1 MRRWTAWIPFAQPG
15 TTKLRAVTAVNHA
28 DGRIEVLAI
37 DDAGQVWRTA
47 QTTPTDTNWSPLA
60 KLSGLGDDHGRRRPQ
75 RQRQARAGQCR
86 LGGGAW
92 RRTRATPGTWSDWS
106 RLSPRT
112 LARVAAETGANG
124 RIQLVGVDN
133 LGNIWQSAQTSAN
146 AGTWSPWS
154 QLDGQLRP
162 DPYGW

>member
-15 TTKLRAVTAVNHA
+15 TTKLRAVIAVNHA

-60 KLSGLGDDHGRRRPQ
+60 KLSGLGMTTGPGIAPRP
-75 RQRQARAGQCR
+75 
-86 LGGGAW
+86 
-92 RRTRATPGTWSDWS
+92 
-106 RLSPRT
+106 
-112 LARVAAETGANG
+112 GANG
-124 RIQLVGVDN
+124 RSQLVGVDN
-133 LGNIWQSAQTSAN
+133 LGNIWQSAQTSAK
-146 AGTWSPWS
+146 AGTRSPWS

-162 DPYGW
+162 